1 MRLSW
6 QQYLCSRQ
14 SSSPGAVEAAVRSS
28 DAYEGRPALTSLT
41 QRLHDHYR
49 ATFRAHGA
57 TPQGVDW
64 GAREEA
70 ARMRQDAMLA
80 ITEGCAPGGTL
91 LDVGCGYGALA
102 DRIDARGM
110 ELDYTGIDVVEEMVL
125 EGRRRH
131 PHRRFLD
138 GDFLAAPSVASY
150 DYVVCNGILTQK
162 LGASILEMNRHAR
175 ELVSSIFAAC
185 RRGCA
190 FNVMTT
196 HVNFQAENL
205 YYRNPIELLGWCMSE
220 LTPSVRLDH
229 AYPLY
234 EYTIYLYRDGV
245 RSGPGDLNG

>member
-1 MRLSW
+1 VAGWLAFQAHPKGRPRLSD
-6 QQYLCSRQ
+6 
-14 SSSPGAVEAAVRSS
+14 V
-28 DAYEGRPALTSLT
+28 T
-41 QRLHDHYR
+41 QRLQAHYR

-64 GAREEA
+64 GPRVEA
-70 ARMRQDAMLA
+70 ARLRQDAMLA
-80 ITEGCAPGGTL
+80 VTDGCPPGGTL

-102 DRIDARGM
+102 DRIDECSM
-110 ELDYTGIDVVEEMVL
+110 ELDYTGIDVVGEMTS

-138 GDFLAAPSVASY
+138 GDFLAAVPAESY

-162 LGASILEMNRHAR
+162 LDASILEMNAHAR
-175 ELVSSIFAAC
+175 KLVSAMFAAC

-196 HVNFQAENL
+196 HVNYQADNL
-205 YYRNPIELLGWCMSE
+205 YYRNPVELLAWCMTE
-220 LTPSVRLDH
+220 LTPHVRLDH

-234 EYTIYLYRDGV
+234 EFTIYLYRGGV
-245 RSGPGDLNG
+245 RSGPGHRHG